1 MDTFRAFSPLTDF
14 AKKAQDLFT
23 KTRNNPSGQLHIIG
37 IDDPAGTYQSQVL
50 AANGGDDSLGVEAPT
65 KTNGVPG
72 ASYTGLT
79 TKGSPTQ
86 DKGKEIYDKFVETS
100 KNGGLV
106 FQNNAGSVRTTTL
119 MITHRFAMGIVSTSH
134 W

>member
-1 MDTFRAFSPLTDF
+1 DDLKAKSAADREAVKELWGEVSNDRKKALSGYKVSMDTFRVFSPLTGF

-50 AANGGDDSLGVEAPT
+50 SCNDEDYSLVFEVPT

-72 ASYTGLT
+72 ASYTG
-79 TKGSPTQ
+79 
-86 DKGKEIYDKFVETS
+86 
-100 KNGGLV
+100 
-106 FQNNAGSVRTTTL
+106 
-119 MITHRFAMGIVSTSH
+119 
-134 W
+134 